1 MQFIARHCNSNNN
14 NKKKEQEWTFKKN
27 IYIYLQKKKKI
38 LQEILFSLPHYI
50 YTSYDLGAYATKLQ

>member
-14 NKKKEQEWTFKKN
+14 KNKKEQEWTFKKN
-27 IYIYLQKKKKI
+27 IYIYLQKKKI